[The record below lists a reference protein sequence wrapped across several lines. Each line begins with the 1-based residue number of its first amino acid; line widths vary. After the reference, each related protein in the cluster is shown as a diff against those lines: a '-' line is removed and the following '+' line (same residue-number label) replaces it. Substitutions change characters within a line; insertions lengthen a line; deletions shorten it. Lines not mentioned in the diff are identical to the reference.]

1 MPSSD
6 DITVVETV
14 DEFRKRNGI
23 ITKNRHGRPT
33 SLTWL
38 KTSKKTPTKKQYGS
52 GYIIRIG
59 NRKPLK
65 TVTVPQIMAALKVAN
80 PNDRIVE
87 VYPTRFCKLCSAPS
101 WFFIDFERQGHSTCT
116 KCGCVN
122 KISQENINL
131 HLNDDGVS
139 NKSQW
144 DITPGM
150 THRDATLQRRGKI
163 LGKRASSHKRNYWRI
178 RGKIEGIANEWN
190 FMAIEGII
198 KKAKMKL
205 QKFYYSIHDED
216 EQSEDDNGRK
226 MPHGGAALAAA
237 CFYASVLEFEKR
249 VGYKTACTLPAIQ
262 ESAQSVRDLKNG
274 RTTRDVTDI
283 KILKYAKMLQNNG
296 LCTAPVPQIGA
307 KTLQF
312 HPKSSALEHARMA
325 IFNACARTNF
335 HLPTNKAWGMQVGD
349 TKQGVLYIES
359 VNSTGEAFKAGI
371 RKGDYVFQVA
381 KQLVHFEL
389 NPTKFAKMVS
399 SIKAQSSSV
408 PVVEFTI
415 MRKRKN

>member
-1 MPSSD
+1 MLSPD
-6 DITVVETV
+6 DFAVVETV
-14 DEFRKRNGI
+14 AEFRKRNGT
-23 ITKNRHGRPT
+23 ITKNRYGRPT
-33 SLTWL
+33 SLTWS
-38 KTSKKTPTKKQYGS
+38 KTSKKPPLEKQYGS
-52 GYIIRIG
+52 GHIIRIG

-65 TVTVPQIMAALKVAN
+65 TVTVSQILQALKVAN
-80 PNDRIVE
+80 PSDKIVE
-87 VYPTRFCKLCSAPS
+87 IYPTRFCKLCGAPS
-101 WFFIDFERQGHSTCT
+101 WFFMDFERRGHSTCT
-116 KCGCVN
+116 KCGGVN
-122 KISQENINL
+122 KIAQENINL

-139 NKSQW
+139 NKNQW

-150 THRDATLQRRGKI
+150 SARDTSLERRGKTI
-163 LGKRASSHKRNYWRI
+163 GKKPTSHKRNYWRV
-178 RGKIEGIANEWN
+178 RGKVEAIANDFN
-190 FMAIEGII
+190 FLAIEGII
-198 KKAKMKL
+198 KRAKAKL

-216 EQSEDDNGRK
+216 EQPEDDNKRK

-237 CFYASVLEFEKR
+237 CFYAAVLEFERR
-249 VGYKTACTLPAIQ
+249 VGYKTVCTLPAIQ
-262 ESAQSVRDLKNG
+262 ESAQSVRDLKYG

-283 KILKYAKMLQNNG
+283 KILRYTKMLQNNG

-335 HLPTNKAWGMQVGD
+335 HLPTDKTWGMQVGD

-359 VNSTGEAFKAGI
+359 VHSSGEAFKAGI
-371 RKGDYVFQVA
+371 RKGDYIFQVA
-381 KQLVHFEL
+381 KQLIHFEM

-399 SIKAQSSSV
+399 TIKAKSSTV
-408 PVVEFTI
+408 PVIEFTI